1 MTRRLILPLPGGE
14 AFGAHLAAAGPFEL
28 ADLEFRRFP
37 DGERYV
43 RIDGDPRG
51 RPVDIVCSDADE
63 QFLTL
68 AFAADALRD
77 LGATEVNLVAPY
89 LGYMRQDARFR
100 PGEAVTSR
108 TFARLVSSVVDRL
121 VTVDPHLHRFAS
133 LAELYDI
140 PCVAL
145 RAAPLIGDW
154 IAREVAAPLIIG
166 PDAESEQW
174 AKEIAARAG
183 APYGVLAKR
192 RLGDREVEIQMPDLT
207 AHAGRQP
214 VLIDD
219 IASSGRTL
227 VAASAALRERGF
239 PPPVCVVVHAV
250 FAGEAHAE
258 VAAASA
264 RTVSTDTRSH
274 ASNAITVTP
283 LVAEALASL
292 PDLPS
297 ARRSAF

>member
-1 MTRRLILPLPGGE
+1 MTRRLILPLPGSE

-63 QFLTL
+63 HFLTL

-174 AKEIAARAG
+174 AAEIAARAG
-183 APYGVLAKR
+183 APYGVLTKR

-250 FAGEAHAE
+250 FAGEAHAD

-274 ASNAITVTP
+274 ASNAITVIP

-292 PDLPS
+292 PDPP
-297 ARRSAF
+297 RGERSSV